1 MAHSKHIQLTA
12 GVVICNKLRRRSR
25 IIIRLYVIFVG
36 RCFPGSFCFFH
47 YSFPNK
53 QPYNG
58 PYSCA
63 QIVIAIPKASVR
75 FFPHANPRQKWI
87 MSSLHPRATLFFAHK
102 THSNQFQLNERSCGG
117 FQHPAHSYIQKIS
130 TFYVIPSSYMNNCS
144 YFKMLN
150 CV

>member
-12 GVVICNKLRRRSR
+12 GVVICNKLRRRRSR

-47 YSFPNK
+47 FSFPTK

-58 PYSCA
+58 SYSCA

-87 MSSLHPRATLFFAHK
+87 MSSLHSRARPFSSPIK
-102 THSNQFQLNERSCGG
+102 
-117 FQHPAHSYIQKIS
+117 PIQINSSSTNVRVEASSIKPIRVHTENS
-130 TFYVIPSSYMNNCS
+130 TFYVIPSSYEQL
-144 YFKMLN
+144 FIF
-150 CV
+150 